1 MPVHSTTPKH
11 HHPPP
16 RRSRRFRPAALII
29 LGFATLGCSDPA
41 GIAAQPA
48 PTPTTVSTAAPAAT
62 TAPPATT
69 AAPTTTPKVEVPRLV
84 GMKLASARQRLASHG
99 LKLRVRY
106 RPTARFAAGTV
117 ISQSRRIGA
126 GVARSSAI
134 TLVIAKAL
142 PPPPT
147 TQPHP
152 HRRRLRGAVTPP
164 TKAPASTPPPPTT
177 TAPEAPETAPST
189 SRARSGSTLPTPT
202 TSTPTTT
209 ASAANPTDDQPPG
222 PPLTFAWHDGATVP
236 PGVVRKV
243 LVPQVGLSVQEAL
256 KCLRTIR
263 WAAW

>member
-1 MPVHSTTPKH
+1 MPVHSTTPKY

-48 PTPTTVSTAAPAAT
+48 PTPTTVSTAAAT
-62 TAPPATT
+62 TAPPATP

-84 GMKLASARQRLASHG
+84 GMKLASARQRLATNG

-106 RPTARFAAGTV
+106 RPTGRFAAGTV

-126 GVARSSAI
+126 GVAPSSAI

-147 TQPHP
+147 TQP
-152 HRRRLRGAVTPP
+152 
-164 TKAPASTPPPPTT
+164 PPPPTT
-177 TAPEAPETAPST
+177 PTRSCHPSYEG
-189 SRARSGSTLPTPT
+189 ACLDP
-202 TSTPTTT
+202 T
-209 ASAANPTDDQPPG
+209 ASDYDCAGGSGNGPKYVQGPVKVRPPD
-222 PPLTFAWHDGATVP
+222 PFDLDADNDGLGCEP
-236 PGVVRKV
+236 Y
-243 LVPQVGLSVQEAL
+243 
-256 KCLRTIR
+256 
-263 WAAW
+263 

>member
-11 HHPPP
+11 RHPPP
-16 RRSRRFRPAALII
+16 RRSRHFRPAALII

-48 PTPTTVSTAAPAAT
+48 PAPTTVSTAAPAAAT

-117 ISQSRRIGA
+117 ISQSRRMGV

-142 PPPPT
+142 PPQPPS
-147 TQPHP
+147 TQP
-152 HRRRLRGAVTPP
+152 
-164 TKAPASTPPPPTT
+164 PPPPTT
-177 TAPEAPETAPST
+177 PS
-189 SRARSGSTLPTPT
+189 RSCHPSYEGACLDP
-202 TSTPTTT
+202 T
-209 ASAANPTDDQPPG
+209 ASDYDCAGGSGNGPRYVQGPVKVRPPD
-222 PPLTFAWHDGATVP
+222 PFDLDADNDGLGCEP
-236 PGVVRKV
+236 Y
-243 LVPQVGLSVQEAL
+243 
-256 KCLRTIR
+256 
-263 WAAW
+263 

>member
-16 RRSRRFRPAALII
+16 HRTRRFRPAALII

-48 PTPTTVSTAAPAAT
+48 PAPTAVSTAAPAATT

-117 ISQSRRIGA
+117 ISQSRRMGV
-126 GVARSSAI
+126 GVAAR
-134 TLVIAKAL
+134 
-142 PPPPT
+142 PPSP
-147 TQPHP
+147 
-152 HRRRLRGAVTPP
+152 
-164 TKAPASTPPPPTT
+164 
-177 TAPEAPETAPST
+177 
-189 SRARSGSTLPTPT
+189 
-202 TSTPTTT
+202 
-209 ASAANPTDDQPPG
+209 
-222 PPLTFAWHDGATVP
+222 W
-236 PGVVRKV
+236 
-243 LVPQVGLSVQEAL
+243 
-256 KCLRTIR
+256 
-263 WAAW
+263 

>member
-11 HHPPP
+11 RHPPP
-16 RRSRRFRPAALII
+16 RRSRHFRPAALII

-48 PTPTTVSTAAPAAT
+48 PAPTTVSTAAPAAAT

-117 ISQSRRIGA
+117 ISQSRRMGV

-142 PPPPT
+142 PPQPPS
-147 TQPHP
+147 TQHQ
-152 HRRRLRGAVTPP
+152 
-164 TKAPASTPPPPTT
+164 PPPTT
-177 TAPEAPETAPST
+177 PS
-189 SRARSGSTLPTPT
+189 RSCHPSYEGACLDP
-202 TSTPTTT
+202 T
-209 ASAANPTDDQPPG
+209 ASDYDCAGGSGNGPKYVQGPVKVRPPD
-222 PPLTFAWHDGATVP
+222 PFDLDADNDGLGCEP
-236 PGVVRKV
+236 Y
-243 LVPQVGLSVQEAL
+243 
-256 KCLRTIR
+256 
-263 WAAW
+263 

>member
-11 HHPPP
+11 RHPPP
-16 RRSRRFRPAALII
+16 RRSRHFRPAALII

-48 PTPTTVSTAAPAAT
+48 PAPTTVSTAAPAAAT

-117 ISQSRRIGA
+117 ISQSRRMGV

-142 PPPPT
+142 PPPPPS
-147 TQPHP
+147 TQP
-152 HRRRLRGAVTPP
+152 
-164 TKAPASTPPPPTT
+164 PPPPTT
-177 TAPEAPETAPST
+177 PS
-189 SRARSGSTLPTPT
+189 RSCHPSYEGACLDP
-202 TSTPTTT
+202 T
-209 ASAANPTDDQPPG
+209 ASDYDCAGGSGNGPRYVQGPVKVRPPD
-222 PPLTFAWHDGATVP
+222 PFDLDADNDGLGCEP
-236 PGVVRKV
+236 Y
-243 LVPQVGLSVQEAL
+243 
-256 KCLRTIR
+256 
-263 WAAW
+263 

>member
-16 RRSRRFRPAALII
+16 RRSRHFRPAALII

-41 GIAAQPA
+41 GLATQPA
-48 PTPTTVSTAAPAAT
+48 
-62 TAPPATT
+62 

-84 GMKLASARQRLASHG
+84 GMKLTSARQRLASHG

-117 ISQSRRIGA
+117 ISQSRRIGV

-147 TQPHP
+147 TQP
-152 HRRRLRGAVTPP
+152 
-164 TKAPASTPPPPTT
+164 PPPPTT
-177 TAPEAPETAPST
+177 PS
-189 SRARSGSTLPTPT
+189 RSCHPSYEGACLDP
-202 TSTPTTT
+202 T
-209 ASAANPTDDQPPG
+209 ASDYDCAGGSGNGPKYVQGPVRVRPPD
-222 PPLTFAWHDGATVP
+222 PFDLDADGD
-236 PGVVRKV
+236 
-243 LVPQVGLSVQEAL
+243 GLGCEPS
-256 KCLRTIR
+256 
-263 WAAW
+263 

>member
-1 MPVHSTTPKH
+1 MPVHSTTLKH
-11 HHPPP
+11 RHPPP
-16 RRSRRFRPAALII
+16 RRSRHFRPAALII

-48 PTPTTVSTAAPAAT
+48 PAPTTVSTAAPAAAT

-117 ISQSRRIGA
+117 ISQSRRMGV

-142 PPPPT
+142 PPQPPS
-147 TQPHP
+147 TQP
-152 HRRRLRGAVTPP
+152 
-164 TKAPASTPPPPTT
+164 PPPPTT
-177 TAPEAPETAPST
+177 PS
-189 SRARSGSTLPTPT
+189 RSCHPSYEGACLDP
-202 TSTPTTT
+202 T
-209 ASAANPTDDQPPG
+209 ASDYDCAGGSGNGPRYVQGLVKVRPPD
-222 PPLTFAWHDGATVP
+222 PFDLDADNDGLGCEP
-236 PGVVRKV
+236 Y
-243 LVPQVGLSVQEAL
+243 
-256 KCLRTIR
+256 
-263 WAAW
+263 

>member
-1 MPVHSTTPKH
+1 MPVHSTTLKH
-11 HHPPP
+11 RHPPP
-16 RRSRRFRPAALII
+16 RRSRHFRPAALII

-48 PTPTTVSTAAPAAT
+48 PAPTTVSTAAPAATT

-117 ISQSRRIGA
+117 ISQSRRMGV

-142 PPPPT
+142 PPQPPS
-147 TQPHP
+147 TQP
-152 HRRRLRGAVTPP
+152 
-164 TKAPASTPPPPTT
+164 PPPPTT
-177 TAPEAPETAPST
+177 PS
-189 SRARSGSTLPTPT
+189 RSCHPSYEGACLDP
-202 TSTPTTT
+202 T
-209 ASAANPTDDQPPG
+209 ASDYDCAGGSGNGPRYVQGPVKVRPPD
-222 PPLTFAWHDGATVP
+222 PFDLDADNDGLGCEP
-236 PGVVRKV
+236 Y
-243 LVPQVGLSVQEAL
+243 
-256 KCLRTIR
+256 
-263 WAAW
+263 

>member
-1 MPVHSTTPKH
+1 MPVHSTTLKH
-11 HHPPP
+11 RHPPP
-16 RRSRRFRPAALII
+16 RRSRHFRPAALII

-48 PTPTTVSTAAPAAT
+48 PAPTTVSTAAPAATT

-147 TQPHP
+147 TQP
-152 HRRRLRGAVTPP
+152 
-164 TKAPASTPPPPTT
+164 PPPPTT
-177 TAPEAPETAPST
+177 PS
-189 SRARSGSTLPTPT
+189 RSCHPSYEGACLDP
-202 TSTPTTT
+202 T
-209 ASAANPTDDQPPG
+209 ASDYDCAGGSGNGPRYVQGPVKVRPPD
-222 PPLTFAWHDGATVP
+222 PFDLDADNDGLGCEP
-236 PGVVRKV
+236 Y
-243 LVPQVGLSVQEAL
+243 
-256 KCLRTIR
+256 
-263 WAAW
+263 